1 MPLLIVDRDGV
12 INEDSEDYIKS
23 PAEWI
28 AIPGSLEALAQA
40 SQAGYRV
47 VVVSNQA
54 GLARGLYSIE
64 ALNEIH
70 AKMLREL
77 KRFGG
82 EIEAI
87 FFCPH
92 APEAGCE
99 CRKPRPG
106 MLREIG
112 TRLRIPLADV
122 PFIGDKLSDVQA
134 AQAVQARP
142 LLVRTG
148 YGEATLK
155 GHDMSGIGVYDDL
168 AAAIADLVK
177 EAAAA

>member
-12 INEDSEDYIKS
+12 INHDSEDYIKS
-23 PAEWI
+23 PAEWMPI
-28 AIPGSLEALAQA
+28 AGSLEALARA
-40 SQAGYRV
+40 SQAGYRI

-54 GLARGLYSIE
+54 GLAYGLFNVDT
-64 ALNEIH
+64 LNEIH
-70 AKMLREL
+70 AKMIREL

-106 MLREIG
+106 MLKEIG
-112 TRLRIPLADV
+112 ARLRMSLEDV

-134 AQAVQARP
+134 ARAVQARP
-142 LLVRTG
+142 LLVLTG
-148 YGEATLK
+148 YGQETI
-155 GHDMSGIGVYDDL
+155 DREDVFGIEIYPDL
-168 AAAIADLVK
+168 AAAIADLVEEA
-177 EAAAA
+177 EAA